1 METIVKN
8 PSLFI
13 PLFFFLSVLLPGPY
27 AGQIYKWVD
36 ENGKVHF
43 GDRPKPEHEAT
54 KVKVKKGNSISAPK
68 GERLR
73 KQQLLL
79 EHFER
84 KRTEKKEAEKKQ
96 EAKQAQFD
104 AGCRNLKTT
113 LQNYENSRA
122 IYIEKP
128 DGTQSYLSNSERRVE
143 MERLRNMIAQHCR

>member
-1 METIVKN
+1 METIVKI
-8 PSLFI
+8 PALFT
-13 PLFFFLSVLLPGPY
+13 PLLFFVLSFQPGPH

-43 GDRPKPEHEAT
+43 GDRPKPENQAT
-54 KVKVKKGNSISAPK
+54 KVKVKKGNSISAPQ

-84 KRTEKKEAEKKQ
+84 KRTQKREAEKKQ
-96 EAKQAQFD
+96 EAKQAKFD
-104 AGCRNLKTT
+104 AGCRNLRAT
-113 LQNYENSRA
+113 LTNYENSRG

-128 DGTQSYLSNSERRVE
+128 DGTKSYLSDSQRRGE
-143 MERLRNMIAQHCR
+143 IERLRGMLAEHCR